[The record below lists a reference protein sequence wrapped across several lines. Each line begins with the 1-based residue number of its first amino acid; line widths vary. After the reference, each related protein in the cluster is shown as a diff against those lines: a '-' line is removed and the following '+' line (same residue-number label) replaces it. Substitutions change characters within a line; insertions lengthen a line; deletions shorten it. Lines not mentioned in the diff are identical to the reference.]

1 MKSTPFQTKHTLE
14 FDLEVIS
21 KDAKRDVIMQCFFY
35 VHKGRDNVEV
45 GCSLDCKRK
54 VTSTMKYFLK
64 SFTPFNYCCHLKQH
78 TELWATY
85 HALFNQDKKE
95 YFKSKV
101 KHINTLHQH
110 MDQTMESIKFV
121 ISTDIVDTIIVDIFF
136 CNDEQLFNDSNN
148 DDDTAATKVIAKRA
162 TKKSKEKVNTMR
174 LFIK

>member
-1 MKSTPFQTKHTLE
+1 
-14 FDLEVIS
+14 
-21 KDAKRDVIMQCFFY
+21 
-35 VHKGRDNVEV
+35 
-45 GCSLDCKRK
+45 
-54 VTSTMKYFLK
+54 
-64 SFTPFNYCCHLKQH
+64 
-78 TELWATY
+78 
-85 HALFNQDKKE
+85 
-95 YFKSKV
+95 
-101 KHINTLHQH
+101 